1 MRVQLIHPPA
11 FLNPTALTALRPSLP
26 LGLAYIAGSARAAGH
41 DVSII
46 DAVGDDP
53 NLIVRIGKVAQ
64 LGTPVDGIV
73 AAIAPE
79 TQVIGVS
86 AMFTYQWFVVRELIQ
101 AIKAARPDVLVVG
114 GGEHFTGLPAVSLE
128 QSPVDILVIGE
139 GEEIFVDLL
148 KRYEAWHADHQHDLS
163 NIGAS
168 VCDWAEGL
176 AGTVYRRDDEIVP
189 EERRA
194 RILDVDNIPAP
205 AWELFDVKGYDENRL
220 INGVRSGRTMPVL
233 ATRGCPYRC
242 RYCSSA
248 NAWTTKWVARE
259 PKQVVDEIEGYVETY
274 GATNFPFQDLTAIL
288 KRDWIL
294 DFCNELIDRDLKITW
309 QLPTGTRCEVI
320 DDEVAALLR
329 RSGSMQLNFAPES
342 GSEEVRKKIAKQMK
356 EESLF
361 NAVKAAVGQGINV
374 TCFFVLGFPR
384 DNVEAYRDTARW
396 AARLAK
402 LGVDDAAVGFF
413 FPIPGTSFFKELE
426 DEGRAELDE
435 NLILAP
441 IFVHD
446 RWLTENRNYS
456 VTLSAAT
463 LTYWRY
469 RIVWAFYSRAVIF
482 NPKRWLR
489 IVRNFYSG
497 REDSKFDSF
506 LQILKER
513 FITKRAAKV
522 STPPGNSR

>member
-1 MRVQLIHPPA
+1 MRVQLVHPPA

-26 LGLAYIAGSARAAGH
+26 LGLAYVAGSAQAAGH
-41 DVSII
+41 QVSII

-53 NLIVRIGKVAQ
+53 ELIVRTGKVAR
-64 LGTPVDGIV
+64 LGTAVEGIV

-79 TQVIGVS
+79 TRVVGVS
-86 AMFTYQWFVVRELIQ
+86 AMFTYQWFVVRDLIR
-101 AIKAARPDVLVVG
+101 AIKAARPDILVVG
-114 GGEHFTGLPAVSLE
+114 GGEHFTGLPLASID

-139 GEEIFVDLL
+139 GEETFVDLL
-148 KRYEAWHADHQHDLS
+148 NRYGAWLDEHGDDPGDVA
-163 NIGAS
+163 GS
-168 VCDWAEGL
+168 VCHWADGL
-176 AGTVYRRDDEIVP
+176 ASAVYRRDGEVVL

-194 RILDVDNIPAP
+194 RILDVNHIPPP
-205 AWELFDVKGYDENRL
+205 AWELFDVRGYDDHRL
-220 INGVRSGRTMPVL
+220 INGVRSGRTMPIL

-259 PKQVVDEIEGYVETY
+259 AKQVVDEIEGYVETY

-288 KRDWIL
+288 KRDWIVE
-294 DFCNELIDRDLKITW
+294 FCNELIARDLKITW

-320 DDEVAALLR
+320 DNEVAALLR
-329 RSGSMQLNFAPES
+329 KSGSMQLNFAPES
-342 GSEEVRKKIAKQMK
+342 GSEAVRKKIAKQMK
-356 EESLF
+356 EDSLF
-361 NAVKAAVGQGINV
+361 DAVKAAVGQGINV

-384 DNVEAYRDTARW
+384 DSVDDYRETVRW

-413 FPIPGTSFFKELE
+413 FPIPGTSFFNELE
-426 DEGRAELDE
+426 EEGRIELNED
-435 NLILAP
+435 LILAP

-446 RWLTENRNYS
+446 RWLTEERNYS
-456 VTLSAAT
+456 VTLSART

-469 RIVWAFYSRAVIF
+469 RIVWAFYSRAILF
-482 NPKRWLR
+482 NPKRWVR
-489 IVRNFYSG
+489 IARNFVGG

-506 LQILKER
+506 LQIMKER
-513 FITKRAAKV
+513 FITKRASKAA
-522 STPPGNSR
+522 PPTGGAR